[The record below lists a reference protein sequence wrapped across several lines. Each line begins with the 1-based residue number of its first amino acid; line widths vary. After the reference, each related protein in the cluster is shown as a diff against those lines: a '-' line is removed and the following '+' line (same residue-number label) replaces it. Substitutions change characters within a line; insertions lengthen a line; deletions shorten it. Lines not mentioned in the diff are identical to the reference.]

1 MLRVSKDMK
10 VCKDVQNIY
19 NGRCYVPR
27 TSMFGIS
34 KLTPSA
40 MSPCGTGR
48 AWTIEDKT
56 RRKEESAA
64 NFMTKTASVL
74 EKVRKDQPDDTLVR
88 MRKRP
93 EQKST

>member
-10 VCKDVQNIY
+10 VGKDDEDCY
-19 NGRCYVPR
+19 NKRCYVPR

-40 MSPCGTGR
+40 MSPFGTGR

-56 RRKEESAA
+56 RRKEERAA
-64 NFMTKTASVL
+64 DFMTKTASVL
-74 EKVRKDQPDDTLVR
+74 KKVRKDQPDDLLLR
-88 MRKRP
+88 RRKRP